1 MNNIQIALC
10 GPITIPLDHI
20 KKVKNALMTRYEIRF
35 SHINHWDR
43 HSPYDNFMIGRSDA
57 VIVIADSK
65 FGFNCKHLAPG
76 VTKELTEARNKCK
89 PVFIAYKNSSG
100 IINFYSVDL
109 ICGYDINKVTGV
121 SGVQGS
127 SGEGGVFE
135 RLLENYAEV
144 SFDGKQ
150 AEYTAKQ
157 RLQKHNG
164 IDAQAELEK
173 MINQDELEKAAIRL
187 MQNSTY
193 GIRCVDSSYNS
204 EQIKFP
210 EVRQVYANT
219 ILNPDYLDE
228 RLLLM
233 LV

>member
-1 MNNIQIALC
+1 MNAIQIAIC
-10 GPITIPLDHI
+10 GPITIPLDHV
-20 KKVKNALMTRYEIRF
+20 KKVKNALMSRYEIRF

-43 HSPYDNFMIGRSDA
+43 HSQYDNFMIGRSDA

-76 VTKELTEARNKCK
+76 VAKELTEARNKCK

-100 IINFYSVDL
+100 IINFYAVDL
-109 ICGYDINKVTGV
+109 ISGADINKVTGV

-150 AEYTAKQ
+150 AEYTDKQ
-157 RLQKHNG
+157 RLQK
-164 IDAQAELEK
+164 QQSELERSTIK
-173 MINQDELEKAAIRL
+173 MIH
-187 MQNSTY
+187 NSTY
-193 GIRCVDSSYNS
+193 GIHCVDPSYNTG
-204 EQIKFP
+204 QIKFP
-210 EVRQVYANT
+210 EMRRVYAST
-219 ILNPDYLDE
+219 IPNPDYIDE

-233 LV
+233 I

>member
-1 MNNIQIALC
+1 MNAIQIAIC
-10 GPITIPLDHI
+10 GPITIPLDHV
-20 KKVKNALMTRYEIRF
+20 KKVKHALMSRYEIRF

-43 HSPYDNFMIGRSDA
+43 HSQYDNFMIGRSDA

-76 VTKELTEARNKCK
+76 VAKELTEARNKCK

-109 ICGYDINKVTGV
+109 IIGIGINNKNVTGV

-135 RLLENYAEV
+135 RLLDNYAEV
-144 SFDGKQ
+144 SFNGKQ

-157 RLQKHNG
+157 RLQNQQTE
-164 IDAQAELEK
+164 IEK
-173 MINQDELEKAAIRL
+173 SAHRL

-210 EVRQVYANT
+210 EVRRVYAST
-219 ILNPDYLDE
+219 IPNPDYIDE

-233 LV
+233 I

>member
-1 MNNIQIALC
+1 
-10 GPITIPLDHI
+10 
-20 KKVKNALMTRYEIRF
+20 
-35 SHINHWDR
+35 
-43 HSPYDNFMIGRSDA
+43 MIGRSDA

-76 VTKELTEARNKCK
+76 VAKELTEARNKCK

-135 RLLENYAEV
+135 RLLEKFEEV
-144 SFDGKQ
+144 SFDGNPSAYK
-150 AEYTAKQ
+150 TAK
-157 RLQKHNG
+157 RIMH
-164 IDAQAELEK
+164 
-173 MINQDELEKAAIRL
+173 
-187 MQNSTY
+187 NSTY